1 MRTVT
6 IVKSDLRSNFVTIRF
21 TAVSATALL
30 GDANVTERTI
40 TRAELANIISRATK
54 LGITATIA

>member
-6 IVKSDLRSNFVTIRF
+6 IVKSDLRSNFVTVRF

-30 GDANVTERTI
+30 GDPSVTERTV
-40 TRAELANIISRATK
+40 TRAELAGIIRSATK
-54 LGITATIA
+54 LGITAQIA